1 MSLTSSS
8 VFAEETIP
16 TLGKDDRISLKQGQK
31 FTAPK
36 EGQFVS
42 KEAMAKILSDYKAKI
57 ATLEAKLENEKQV
70 CKEKLKASDRSF
82 DIERNAHEKAL
93 ENCSQT
99 CELQKSILEKSV
111 SRNAKLAERR
121 WYESPWLPFVGGV
134 LVCGGSVAAGASIK

>member
-1 MSLTSSS
+1 MSLTSYSAS
-8 VFAEETIP
+8 AETKP
-16 TLGKDDRISLKQGQK
+16 SLGKDDRVSLKKGEK

-36 EGQFVS
+36 EGQFLS
-42 KEAMAKILSDYKAKI
+42 KEALAKLLSDYKAKI
-57 ATLEAKLENEKQV
+57 ATLEAQLENEKKV
-70 CKEKLKASDRSF
+70 CTEKLSSYNKSF
-82 DIERNAHEKAL
+82 EIERTAHKKAL

-134 LVCGGSVAAGASIK
+134 LVCGGSVAAGAALK